1 MPSKVYLTLRSAR
14 EDASRRAHPG
24 DAIARRRIGFRGRPL
39 IKLATPDAPV
49 DSAMYLFNKIVDF
62 LAFLCR
68 LGNVTPESIKAHAAA
83 EQPRRDEAR
92 ESAGY
97 SRVHRLFRG

>member
-1 MPSKVYLTLRSAR
+1 
-14 EDASRRAHPG
+14 
-24 DAIARRRIGFRGRPL
+24 
-39 IKLATPDAPV
+39 
-49 DSAMYLFNKIVDF
+49 MYLFNKIVDF

-92 ESAGY
+92 DSAGY